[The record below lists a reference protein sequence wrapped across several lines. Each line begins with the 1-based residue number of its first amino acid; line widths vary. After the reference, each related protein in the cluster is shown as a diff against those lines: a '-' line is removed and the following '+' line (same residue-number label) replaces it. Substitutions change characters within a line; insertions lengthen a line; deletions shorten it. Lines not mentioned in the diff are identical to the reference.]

1 MKKTILAAAVG
12 VMVLAGATVAFA
24 QTDESTT
31 STTTVTDAT
40 EGRLFGGYADVLDG
54 LVTDGTITQDQAD
67 AIVAAFQEHHAAMR
81 AQRDA
86 VRAAMEEAWS
96 DGVLTEDELTAL
108 PNGGSRLTDPD
119 GPLAEYWEDG
129 QLTREELEEA
139 RSEGLIGRGGRHGRG
154 GFGHFEGSNRA
165 PGADDTGFGA

>member
-1 MKKTILAAAVG
+1 
-12 VMVLAGATVAFA
+12 
-24 QTDESTT
+24 
-31 STTTVTDAT
+31 
-40 EGRLFGGYADVLDG
+40 VLDG
-54 LVTDGTITQDQAD
+54 LVTDGTLTQEQAD
-67 AIVAAFQEHHAAMR
+67 AVVAAFQEHHAAMH

-96 DGVLTEDELTAL
+96 DGVLTEDELTVL

-139 RSEGLIGRGGRHGRG
+139 RSEGLIGRGGRHGWRLRSLRG
-154 GFGHFEGSNRA
+154 LEPLPKPTTPASDA
-165 PGADDTGFGA
+165 